1 MPSNISFFVA
11 VVAGYLFNHIFY
23 FTRFRAQRLDGYRLL
38 IECAC
43 YGLLIH
49 GLARFV
55 VVPLTGPCEAW
66 IRLHGGVNAAAG
78 VYDLVLAATCPIVIS
93 IVLASYLRQGSAT
106 DFAGARGVLEAWR
119 RYVDP
124 VRKRALRWAMESS
137 GNDLLRLLHQAANLP
152 PGKQLPLMFT
162 LDTGKVYVGYVVQ
175 SPTLRSEEIYLS
187 ILPVASGHRDDKQAA
202 HLDVFYDLATYDRQK
217 LPASSLVSVI
227 PYASIRKAH
236 FFVAD
241 LYRKPE

>member
-55 VVPLTGPCEAW
+55 IVPLTGGCEAW
-66 IRLHGGVNAAAG
+66 IRLHAGANAASG
-78 VYDLVLAATCPIVIS
+78 VYDLLLAATCPIVIS
-93 IVLASYLRQGSAT
+93 VVLAAYLRQGSIQ
-106 DFAGARGVLEAWR
+106 DIAGAQNVFEAWS

-124 VRKRALRWAMESS
+124 VRKRALSWAMATS
-137 GNDLLRLLHQAANLP
+137 GNDLLRLLHRAANLP
-152 PGKQLPLMFT
+152 PGSQLPLMFT
-162 LDTGKVYVGYVVQ
+162 LDGGKVYVGYVVQ

-202 HLDVFYDLATYDRQK
+202 HLDALYDVAMYHGQN

-227 PYASIRKAH
+227 PYAAIRKAH
-236 FFVAD
+236 FFIAD